1 MLKLNN
7 MKFINNMVL
16 KHFEY
21 KLRDTYRQIHYRELW
36 KKMLHSHDM
45 LSKDKDLRTVCGQI
59 KGYMT
64 KYGSFGKFTS
74 HRRIFNQ
81 MIGGLNGCGKKD
93 IVLKKYKI
101 AILNRI

>member
-1 MLKLNN
+1 
-7 MKFINNMVL
+7 MVL
-16 KHFEY
+16 KQFEY
-21 KLRDTYRQIHYRELW
+21 KVRDTQRQIHYRELW
-36 KKMLHSHDM
+36 KMMLHSHMM
-45 LSKDKDLRTVCGQI
+45 LSKGKDLRTVCGQI

-64 KYGSFGKFTS
+64 KYGNFGKFTS

-81 MIGGLNGCGKKD
+81 MFNSIKNGEKKD

>member
-1 MLKLNN
+1 MLL
-7 MKFINNMVL
+7 
-16 KHFEY
+16 
-21 KLRDTYRQIHYRELW
+21 
-36 KKMLHSHDM
+36 
-45 LSKDKDLRTVCGQI
+45 KDKDLRTVCGQI

-74 HRRIFNQ
+74 HCRIFNQ

>member
-7 MKFINNMVL
+7 MNFINTMVL
-16 KHFEY
+16 KQFEY
-21 KLRDTYRQIHYRELW
+21 RVRDTYRQIHYRELW
-36 KKMLHSHDM
+36 KLMLHSHSM

-64 KYGSFGKFTS
+64 KYGSFGKFNS
-74 HRRIFNQ
+74 HRIIFNQ
-81 MIGGLNGCGKKD
+81 MIGGLNGGGKKE

-101 AILNRI
+101 AILNKI

>member
-1 MLKLNN
+1 
-7 MKFINNMVL
+7 MVL

-36 KKMLHSHDM
+36 NIMLHSHEM
-45 LSKDKDLRTVCGQI
+45 LSKGKDLRTVCGQI

>member
-1 MLKLNN
+1 

-36 KKMLHSHDM
+36 NLMLHSHDM

-81 MIGGLNGCGKKD
+81 MIGGLSGCGKKD

-101 AILNRI
+101 AILNNI